1 MSGIVTMVSARISEE
16 RVEGLMAAFN
26 QAVRA
31 GLPEQRRQTSLL
43 RGDDGGWRIVTL
55 WSSRADLDDY
65 LASGDEPFARR
76 VLREA
81 GGTPSVEVLEVVG
94 ASGVSWWP

>member
-1 MSGIVTMVSARISEE
+1 MSGIVTMVGARISED
-16 RVEGLMAAFN
+16 RVGGLMASFS

-43 RGDDGGWRIVTL
+43 RGDDGTWRIVTL
-55 WSSRADLDDY
+55 WSSRADLADY
-65 LASGDEPFARR
+65 LASVDEPFARR

-81 GGTPSVEVLEVVG
+81 GGTPSVDVFEVMGV
-94 ASGVSWWP
+94 SGVSWWP